1 MIHSPYELILFSC
14 KDHIS
19 FLTNK
24 VDTGYHNHH
33 YIQITIGLEKNFD
46 ITIEEVSFMVD
57 GIILDS
63 NKSHKLHGQKE
74 WQLYLLVNPE
84 SIFGELLKRTF
95 LQDNHYYILEK
106 KQANQVQ
113 QLAAQMLFSITSPIE
128 YYKFITKCKQ
138 ILGLTDFGIEHMLDD
153 RIQDVLTYIEK
164 HPLHRLSVKDLSK
177 MIYLSESRL
186 SHLFKEEMGIALSSY
201 ILHHKLEMAF
211 HFIFSGFSITA
222 AALEAGFNSS
232 SHFTRSVREKLGMPP
247 RIITQNSRYLQVK

>member
-14 KDHIS
+14 TDHIS

-24 VDTGYHNHH
+24 VDTEYHNHH
-33 YIQITIGLEKNFD
+33 YIQITISLEKSFH
-46 ITIEEVSFMVD
+46 ITIEEESLKVD

-84 SIFGELLKRTF
+84 SVFGELLRRAF
-95 LQDNHYYILEK
+95 LQDSHYFILEK
-106 KQANQVQ
+106 NQGKQVQ
-113 QLAAQMLFSITSPIE
+113 QLAAQRLFSITSTTE

-138 ILGLTDFGIEHMLDD
+138 LLSLNDSEIKHTLDD
-153 RIQDVLTYIEK
+153 RIQEVLTYIEK
-164 HPLHRLSVKDLSK
+164 YPLHRLSVKDLSK

-222 AALEAGFNSS
+222 AALEAGFSSS
-232 SHFTRSVREKLGMPP
+232 SHFTRSVRDKLGMAP
-247 RIITQNSRYLQVK
+247 RIISQNSRYLQVK